1 MRDTVADER
10 WRISVNRDVC
20 QGTGMCT
27 SMAPNHFQLSG
38 GHSSPIESEID
49 PEDDVVDAAESCPVE
64 AILVVAADDGR
75 VIAPEPY

>member
-1 MRDTVADER
+1 MADER
-10 WRISVNRDVC
+10 WRVSVNRDVC

-27 SMAPNHFQLSG
+27 SMAPKHFRLTA
-38 GHSSPIESEID
+38 GHSEPIESEID

-64 AILVVAADDGR
+64 AILVTAADDGR

>member
-1 MRDTVADER
+1 MSDER
-10 WRISVNRDVC
+10 WRITVNRDVC

-27 SMAPNHFQLSG
+27 SMARKHFQLTG
-38 GHSSPIESEID
+38 GHSEPIESEID
-49 PEDDVVDAAESCPVE
+49 PDDDVVDAAESCPVE

>member
-1 MRDTVADER
+1 MSDER

-27 SMAPNHFQLSG
+27 SMASKHFRLTG
-38 GHSSPIESEID
+38 GHSEPIEPEVD
-49 PEDDVVDAAESCPVE
+49 PDDDVVDAAESCPVE
-64 AILVVAADDGR
+64 AILVTAADDGR